1 MQGSWEEE
9 KILVLS
15 SDSESNSIDIIF
27 SYSLKTGRSKN
38 MHLMSVSYIIKN
50 TSELGFRC

>member
-15 SDSESNSIDIIF
+15 SDSESNSIDIIP

-38 MHLMSVSYIIKN
+38 SVSYIIKN
-50 TSELGFRC
+50 TSDH